1 VLGVLR
7 AQDDQLRA
15 MVKLHGGRNW
25 KKIAEDLVNKTDV
38 QCLHRWQKVLNPELV
53 KGPWRKEA
61 RNPSLPL
68 PLPLPLPL
76 TLPLPLARRAAS
88 CASHPRLDMPAGG
101 RQSPRARCSAR
112 RKEVVI
118 HLVSSSWPDWQAVPR
133 AVRQHCPGAAGS
145 AAHQLRTGAQLAQP
159 PQP

>member
-1 VLGVLR
+1 MLR

-88 CASHPRLDMPAGG
+88 CASHPRLDMPAGY
-101 RQSPRARCSAR
+101 R
-112 RKEVVI
+112 RFRR
-118 HLVSSSWPDWQAVPR
+118 LP
-133 AVRQHCPGAAGS
+133 VRLAGGAG
-145 AAHQLRTGAQLAQP
+145 HQLRMLFAPVERGERLPAR
-159 PQP
+159 